1 MKKIFNK
8 LKKNNIKAIKNNDVP
23 VSCVIIKNNAIIS
36 ASYNK
41 KNKKNNPLCHAE
53 INAIIKAARI
63 TKSWNLNDCNLYVT
77 LEPCEMCKRVIEE
90 ARIKNVYYILNNDK
104 KVNNT
109 TQYIKI
115 NVSEEKYFKEELKTF
130 FRKIRERIKYMF
142 SYYIFFTKLRF
153 NLCVFLQSWYNI
165 YGGKHGIHIIIS

>member
-1 MKKIFNK
+1 M
-8 LKKNNIKAIKNNDVP
+8 KKNNIKAIKNNDVP

-63 TKSWNLNDCNLYVT
+63 TKSWNLNDCDLYVT

-109 TQYIKI
+109 TRYIKI
-115 NVSEEKYFKEELKTF
+115 NVPEERYFKEELKTF
-130 FRKIRERIKYMF
+130 FRKIRERSK
-142 SYYIFFTKLRF
+142 
-153 NLCVFLQSWYNI
+153 
-165 YGGKHGIHIIIS
+165 

>member
-63 TKSWNLNDCNLYVT
+63 TKSWNLNDCDLYVT

-104 KVNNT
+104 KDIAVIGT
-109 TQYIKI
+109 SERVLEASVFRPRRRAVVKKETSKI
-115 NVSEEKYFKEELKTF
+115 NRSSVNKKKIVKEVKKSEVKEEGEK
-130 FRKIRERIKYMF
+130 KGNVGRI
-142 SYYIFFTKLRF
+142 SLLI
-153 NLCVFLQSWYNI
+153 
-165 YGGKHGIHIIIS
+165 